1 MEITLKPIGEAIKE
15 YLNKNNKS
23 YSEFI
28 KKAKISKSYLSEI
41 ITSNIM
47 PSEEKLEKI
56 ANSME
61 VKPFYFREY
70 RKMKINQYIDENPQ
84 ILSFEEEE
92 DLIKLINRI
101 STEIKNTQEMLHVT
115 MIEQLVG
122 KTVYTET
129 EMRKILVRDLLSHIN
144 TNIYHYNLK
153 QSDLILLSELIE
165 RLNSK

>member
-84 ILSFEEEE
+84 ILSFEEE